1 MSDPETDSDLLAT
14 TQRVAELAR
23 RVDINPQHKARLR
36 QELLRRHQ
44 ELSAEHT
51 QRAAGM
57 LWPRLTRLKRLTLVA
72 PTALAAAVAGSILVW
87 ALQISG
93 HQSPQAA
100 EAARL
105 SRVLS
110 YTVPSVTRWTV
121 QVTLHQLR
129 DNAASVQSCSVLLRP
144 NERVYI
150 ANRRAYFYS
159 YGKWY
164 QVTTA
169 TAKCLPDWQ
178 WGFAELAVRLADRDN
193 PPDFRPAGTVNGQP
207 AEQISYVVN
216 KPNHVRV
223 VMTALVEQRTGLVR
237 RLQRL
242 TIENG
247 TVVEQASADYGYQ
260 RMP

>member
-1 MSDPETDSDLLAT
+1 MNDPVTDADLLAT

-23 RVDINPQHKARLR
+23 RVDMNPQHKARLR
-36 QELLRRHQ
+36 EGLLRRHQ
-44 ELSAEHT
+44 ELSAGPT

-72 PTALAAAVAGSILVW
+72 PTALAAAVACSFVIW
-87 ALQISG
+87 ALQITG

-110 YTVPSVTRWTV
+110 YSVPSVTRWTV
-121 QVTLHQLR
+121 QVTLHEVR
-129 DNAASVQSCSVLLRP
+129 DNAASVQSCSVLLKP
-144 NERVYI
+144 DERVYV

-164 QVTTA
+164 QVTRA
-169 TAKCLPDWQ
+169 TSKCLPDWQ

-193 PPDFRPAGTVNGQP
+193 PPDFRPAGEVNGQP
-207 AEQISYVVN
+207 AEQVSYIVN
-216 KPNHVRV
+216 KPNHVQV
-223 VMTALVEQRTGLVR
+223 VMTALVEKRTGLVR

-242 TIENG
+242 TTESG
-247 TVVEQASADYGYQ
+247 KVVEEASADYDYQ

>member
-1 MSDPETDSDLLAT
+1 LLWVLPIT
-14 TQRVAELAR
+14 
-23 RVDINPQHKARLR
+23 
-36 QELLRRHQ
+36 
-44 ELSAEHT
+44 
-51 QRAAGM
+51 
-57 LWPRLTRLKRLTLVA
+57 
-72 PTALAAAVAGSILVW
+72 
-87 ALQISG
+87 G

-121 QVTLHQLR
+121 QVTLQEVR

-169 TAKCLPDWQ
+169 TSKCLPDWQ

-207 AEQISYVVN
+207 AEQISYVVT
-216 KPNHVRV
+216 KPNHTRV
-223 VMTALVEQRTGLVR
+223 LMTALVEKRTGLVR

-242 TIENG
+242 TIESG
-247 TVVEQASADYGYQ
+247 KVVEQASADYGYQ
-260 RMP
+260 RTP